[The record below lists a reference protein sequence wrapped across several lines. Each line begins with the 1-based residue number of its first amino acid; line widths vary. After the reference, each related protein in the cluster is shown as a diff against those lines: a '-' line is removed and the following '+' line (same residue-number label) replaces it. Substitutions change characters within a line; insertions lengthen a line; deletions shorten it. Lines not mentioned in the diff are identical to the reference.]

1 MSFKEIKPEEL
12 NFNPFTRIGSDWMLL
27 TAGTKD
33 KFNTMTASWGGAG
46 VFWGKPAV
54 TCYIRPQRYTK
65 EFIDKEDWICKD
77 DAKDFLWEF
86 LCDGIHISY
95 THYWLLEMFYKV
107 MESLTEFI
115 DSYKSGTSVSKKYLQ
130 GNWRNTEIKV
140 EITE

>member
-27 TAGTKD
+27 TAGTED

-65 EFIDKEDWICKD
+65 EFIDKEELFS
-77 DAKDFLWEF
+77 AMP
-86 LCDGIHISY
+86 SNSAAPY
-95 THYWLLEMFYKV
+95 PAVT
-107 MESLTEFI
+107 TT
-115 DSYKSGTSVSKKYLQ
+115 KSRKPA
-130 GNWRNTEIKV
+130 
-140 EITE
+140 

>member
-27 TAGTKD
+27 TAGTED

-65 EFIDKEDWICKD
+65 EFIDKEEL
-77 DAKDFLWEF
+77 F
-86 LCDGIHISY
+86 
-95 THYWLLEMFYKV
+95 
-107 MESLTEFI
+107 
-115 DSYKSGTSVSKKYLQ
+115 SVSFLKTDTAMLSNSAAPYLAVTTTKS
-130 GNWRNTEIKV
+130 RKPA
-140 EITE
+140 

>member
-27 TAGTKD
+27 TAGTED